1 MPLELQN
8 EVHRF
13 TGNWNSDHNNA
24 LKKNNASKKKGRCHE
39 GKVNTSDTLRL
50 GQTWDWA
57 RP

>member
-24 LKKNNASKKKGRCHE
+24 LKKKECCHE
-39 GKVNTSDTLRL
+39 GKVDTSDTLRV
-50 GQTWDWA
+50 GKTWD
-57 RP
+57 

>member
-24 LKKNNASKKKGRCHE
+24 LKKKGRCHE

-50 GQTWDWA
+50 GQTWD
-57 RP
+57 